1 MRFVG
6 RVHEMTWS
14 LPLLVVAA
22 LALNGCGDDDEASP
36 TSPSAASSPS
46 PAPSTHLLPPAA
58 TPSVTSAPV
67 IPTDSE
73 DYAIAL
79 IEAWERGDRDA
90 AATFADPDDLETLF
104 SREGGGA
111 GTWSLEGCEGAMGS
125 TYCTFRADG
134 EPVRDCAR
142 RQRGGVAR

>member
-1 MRFVG
+1 M
-6 RVHEMTWS
+6 
-14 LPLLVVAA
+14 
-22 LALNGCGDDDEASP
+22 
-36 TSPSAASSPS
+36 
-46 PAPSTHLLPPAA
+46 PPAA
-58 TPSVTSAPV
+58 RRIPPSAPV

-90 AATFADPDDLETLF
+90 AAALTDPDALETLF

-111 GTWSLEGCEGAMGS
+111 GTWSLEGCDGAMGS

-134 EPVRDCAR
+134 EPAVIVRVGNEAAS
-142 RQRGGVAR
+142 QGEPHAVSEVQFEG